1 MAHLVNVRA
10 AAMSR
15 RVKAQRVR
23 PVWRDPARSDAIPP
37 VRRPSGS
44 CSAIS
49 DRRAA
54 SRYMGTRCKQQQAMS
69 QVETRTAVGSL
80 PDAIEQTRLRFDTP
94 QSPGELPDAGIEPD
108 YAEAIASAI
117 LQSAAAW
124 GHSRVARSELAT
136 FQDSMKSDMETFQDA
151 GKSQSAVLLSD
162 IDGRCPDIGS
172 LRLDVQK
179 LRSVIRSLR
188 LDVRDLRSEAGRF
201 RPEIASD
208 LAKLE
213 TRLTNRMFRMAFGI
227 TGATASLIGLVQ
239 RTPVWRDDLMPVRAS
254 WLVGLAGQ
262 IANGMARR
270 SRATRSVLCVL
281 EAATRDVS
289 TPGLGCKPV
298 N

>member
-1 MAHLVNVRA
+1 MNVRA

-37 VRRPSGS
+37 VRRPSSS

-94 QSPGELPDAGIEPD
+94 QSPGELPDAGIEPEH
-108 YAEAIASAI
+108 AEGIASAI

-151 GKSQSAVLLSD
+151 GKSQSAVLRSD
-162 IDGRCPDIGS
+162 VDGRCPDIGS
-172 LRLDVQK
+172 LRISRNCARSSGRSGWMSGICARKSGGSVPR
-179 LRSVIRSLR
+179 LRAIWPSSRPGSRTACSGWR
-188 LDVRDLRSEAGRF
+188 L
-201 RPEIASD
+201 
-208 LAKLE
+208 
-213 TRLTNRMFRMAFGI
+213 
-227 TGATASLIGLVQ
+227 ASLE
-239 RTPVWRDDLMPVRAS
+239 
-254 WLVGLAGQ
+254 
-262 IANGMARR
+262 RR
-270 SRATRSVLCVL
+270 HRS
-281 EAATRDVS
+281 
-289 TPGLGCKPV
+289 
-298 N
+298 